1 MINKKKNS
9 IQDYNEDTKLDRE
22 CRRFS
27 SLTEDLLIQMHR
39 SIDSFNCLTSRGV
52 HINFFVVLS
61 SANCGAQVKQT
72 GPVPDV
78 YQLKAPWCLIM

>member
-1 MINKKKNS
+1 MK
-9 IQDYNEDTKLDRE
+9 IQNLIVNAGD
-22 CRRFS
+22 FS

-52 HINFFVVLS
+52 HINFFFVVLS

-72 GPVPDV
+72 GPVPNV
-78 YQLKAPWCLIM
+78 YQLKAP

>member
-1 MINKKKNS
+1 MK
-9 IQDYNEDTKLDRE
+9 IQNLIENAGD
-22 CRRFS
+22 FS